1 MGVWNRYDNDDVQK
15 IEFSAR
21 LKSLLTK
28 MEDDHDSYIA
38 YELNWMADPR
48 SKGFSNDMNISK
60 IDISDA
66 EYFFDAVIGG
76 KRQYVKIGT
85 FIRSY
90 FPGMFTEEDIR
101 LFSQQITALK
111 KGKKIEYDPGK
122 PVELKPFSFNPKD
135 VRSTFLSMVRMT
147 YPMGHEDEVLEFL
160 PKDLEKDQFGNY
172 YKIIAGDET
181 TMFTCHLDTAD
192 RKQSKVNLLT
202 KTENGEEYIF
212 TDGLSILG
220 ADDKAGVTILLY
232 LLAHNIPGIYYFFVG
247 EERGGI
253 GSRNVASVFN
263 TVEHL
268 QKVKKCISFDRR
280 KTGSVI
286 TSQYGRVC
294 CSNQFGEA
302 LCKELNKSGLN
313 LSNDPTGV
321 FTDSASFM
329 DDIPECTN
337 VSVGYNNEHTGR
349 EIQNMTYLEKLCK
362 AVLKVNWKELPVVR
376 KIGMNEELVKKHRG
390 LINLVKSSAFELDVK
405 VVGIQDR
412 IYIKADL
419 DMADS
424 QIAFDTLSDLQTLLY
439 QHKIFDPYVYFDDT
453 CIKIELK

>member
-1 MGVWNRYDNDDVQK
+1 MGVWNRYDNSDVQK
-15 IEFSAR
+15 IEFSTR

-28 MEDDHDSYIA
+28 MEDDYDSYIA

-66 EYFFDAVIGG
+66 EYFFDTVIGG
-76 KRQYVKIGT
+76 KKQYIKIGT
-85 FIRSY
+85 FIRNY

-111 KGKKIEYDPGK
+111 KGKKIAYDPGK

-160 PKDLEKDQFGNY
+160 PKNLIKDKHNNY
-172 YKIIAGDET
+172 YIIIPGDDT
-181 TMFTCHLDTAD
+181 TMFTSHLDTAD
-192 RKQSKVNLLT
+192 REQKKVNLLT
-202 KTENGEEYIF
+202 KNENGEEYIF
-212 TDGLSILG
+212 TDGSSILG
-220 ADDKAGVTILLY
+220 ADDKAGVTVMLY
-232 LLAHNIPGIYYFFVG
+232 LIAHNVPGIYYFFYG
-247 EERGGI
+247 EERGGV
-253 GSRNVASVFN
+253 GSRGVATEFN
-263 TVEHL
+263 SVEHL
-268 QKVKKCISFDRR
+268 KNVKKCISFDRR

-362 AVLKVNWKELPVVR
+362 AVIKVNWKELPVVR
-376 KIGMNEELVKKHRG
+376 KIGMNEELIKKYRG
-390 LINLVKSSAFELDVK
+390 LINIVKSSAFELDVK

-419 DMADS
+419 DMIDS
-424 QIAFDTLSDLQTLLY
+424 QIAYNTLSDLQTLLY
-439 QHKIFDPYVYFDDT
+439 QNKIFDPYVYFDDT

>member
-1 MGVWNRYDNDDVQK
+1 MGVWNRYDNDDIQK
-15 IEFSAR
+15 IEFTAR
-21 LKSLLTK
+21 LRNLLTK
-28 MEDDHDSYIA
+28 MEDDYDSYIA
-38 YELNWMADPR
+38 YELNCMADPR
-48 SKGFSNDMNISK
+48 SKGFSNDMNISRL
-60 IDISDA
+60 DISDA
-66 EYFFDAVIGG
+66 EYFFDAIIAG

-101 LFSQQITALK
+101 LFSQQITGLK

-135 VRSTFLSMVRMT
+135 VRSTFLSMVTMT
-147 YPMGHEDEVLEFL
+147 YPMGHEEEVLEFL
-160 PKDLEKDQFGNY
+160 PKNLTKDKHNNY
-172 YKIIAGDET
+172 YIIIPGDDT

-192 RKQSKVNLLT
+192 RKQTKVNLLT

-212 TDGLSILG
+212 TDGSSILG
-220 ADDKAGVTILLY
+220 ADDKAGVTVLLY
-232 LLAHNIPGIYYFFVG
+232 LMTHNVPGIYYFFYG

-253 GSRNVASVFN
+253 GSRAVATEFAS
-263 TVEHL
+263 VEHL
-268 QKVKKCISFDRR
+268 KNVKKCISFDRR

-349 EIQNMTYLEKLCK
+349 EIQNITYLEKLCK
-362 AVLKVNWKELPVVR
+362 ASIKVDWASLLVTR
-376 KIGMNEELVKKHRG
+376 KIGMNEELVRKHRP
-390 LINLVKSSAFELDVK
+390 LIDKVKSAVFEADVK

-419 DMADS
+419 DMIDS
-424 QIAFDTLSDLQTLLY
+424 VAVYNTLSELQTLLY
-439 QHKIFDPYVYFDDT
+439 QHKINDPYVWFDDT
-453 CIKIELK
+453 SIKIELK